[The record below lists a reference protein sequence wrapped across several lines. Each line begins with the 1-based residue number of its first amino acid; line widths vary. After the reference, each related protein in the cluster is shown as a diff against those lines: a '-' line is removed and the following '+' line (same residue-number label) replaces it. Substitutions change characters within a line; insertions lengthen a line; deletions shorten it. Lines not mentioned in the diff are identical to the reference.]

1 MIIELGREDPNKA
14 RTEVNEGHMATQKEI
29 EAAAKAML
37 LRQTRNV
44 NSLTWDQLPPQSWFG
59 YLEDAR
65 VALEAAERIRE
76 LECREDRRDERRK
89 GIASS
94 NGRSSP
100 AWH

>member
-1 MIIELGREDPNKA
+1 
-14 RTEVNEGHMATQKEI
+14 MASQREI

-44 NSLTWDQLPPQSWFG
+44 NSLTWDQLSPNSWFG

-76 LECREDRRDERRK
+76 VGWHENRRNERRK
-89 GIASS
+89 VNAKVGS
-94 NGRSSP
+94 NGRSVP
-100 AWH
+100 GWH